1 MLRTE
6 ERQATPLTRFV
17 LDGNSFNAP
26 TLVGQHKSLLGG
38 PACPANLSL
47 AGCRLQGYAA
57 YVLAAGLDQHNNIN
71 ENEEPLSLLRISVQK
86 AENLVIKD
94 WALTAK
100 NRSSDPYVVV
110 TVDGKRVGKTPVVKK
125 NLNPEWGFVMEC
137 EVRAPQNSEVELKI
151 WDKDLATSDAMGAVT
166 LRDLPRGD
174 EVVEEWHD
182 VQNTSDC
189 KDASGRL
196 CCGAAWRKPEQAPPS
211 STKRRRLEVFVVKDN
226 PELGDRGCAALAKA
240 AAATPTL
247 SRLDLARCGCG
258 PQTGF
263 ALADE
268 LCFQFSVER
277 PSWFE
282 VRAPGAE
289 EEEPDTKPR
298 PPPPDP
304 RPHLSIGLSRNFEL
318 GNDAINRLAYV
329 AERSKYRL
337 GVECSSDLYGDE
349 AGLML
354 AGLPASDRRFVMSS
368 KTVVAAPAP
377 APAPAA
383 IAEGPPVDLMHKA
396 RWSKADYALMTLE
409 SDSVTYD
416 LSRPSIETAGRS
428 RPSYDY
434 RPDGS

>member
-1 MLRTE
+1 M
-6 ERQATPLTRFV
+6 
-17 LDGNSFNAP
+17 
-26 TLVGQHKSLLGG
+26 
-38 PACPANLSL
+38 
-47 AGCRLQGYAA
+47 
-57 YVLAAGLDQHNNIN
+57 
-71 ENEEPLSLLRISVQK
+71 
-86 AENLVIKD
+86 
-94 WALTAK
+94 
-100 NRSSDPYVVV
+100 
-110 TVDGKRVGKTPVVKK
+110 
-125 NLNPEWGFVMEC
+125 
-137 EVRAPQNSEVELKI
+137 
-151 WDKDLATSDAMGAVT
+151 
-166 LRDLPRGD
+166 
-174 EVVEEWHD
+174 
-182 VQNTSDC
+182 
-189 KDASGRL
+189 
-196 CCGAAWRKPEQAPPS
+196 
-211 STKRRRLEVFVVKDN
+211 KDN

-240 AAATPTL
+240 AAATPSL

-277 PSWFE
+277 LDWFD

-289 EEEPDTKPR
+289 EEVVETKPR

-368 KTVVAAPAP
+368 KTVVPAPAP

-428 RPSYDY
+428 RPSYDS
-434 RPDGS
+434 RPDDS

>member
-1 MLRTE
+1 M
-6 ERQATPLTRFV
+6 
-17 LDGNSFNAP
+17 
-26 TLVGQHKSLLGG
+26 
-38 PACPANLSL
+38 
-47 AGCRLQGYAA
+47 
-57 YVLAAGLDQHNNIN
+57 
-71 ENEEPLSLLRISVQK
+71 
-86 AENLVIKD
+86 
-94 WALTAK
+94 
-100 NRSSDPYVVV
+100 
-110 TVDGKRVGKTPVVKK
+110 
-125 NLNPEWGFVMEC
+125 
-137 EVRAPQNSEVELKI
+137 
-151 WDKDLATSDAMGAVT
+151 
-166 LRDLPRGD
+166 
-174 EVVEEWHD
+174 
-182 VQNTSDC
+182 
-189 KDASGRL
+189 
-196 CCGAAWRKPEQAPPS
+196 
-211 STKRRRLEVFVVKDN
+211 KDN

-240 AAATPTL
+240 AARTPTL

-268 LCFQFSVER
+268 LCFQFSVEK
-277 PSWFE
+277 PTAWIGI
-282 VRAPGAE
+282 RAPGAE

-354 AGLPASDRRFVMSS
+354 AGLPASDRRFVISS

-416 LSRPSIETAGRS
+416 LSRPSQVS
-428 RPSYDY
+428 RPSFDHSAASA
-434 RPDGS
+434 GS